1 MPVKRDVPWPIVEHT
16 LAKHDIYRRY
26 LERWFPILIGGSNA
40 YPSATYAEGFAGPG
54 VYANGEPGSPIIAL
68 QAYVDKVPNTKS
80 LTKFLFVDDDPRC
93 VTMLRDQ
100 LPKRFPERPR
110 PRELMWMDV
119 VEGKCGERLEHYLTE
134 RGCWGQPILAVLDS
148 WGNAPVPNK
157 LMRRLARNPATE
169 VIVTFGTQ
177 HFIRFV
183 EQLGAEVDGV
193 FGGDQRWR
201 QIKNLPD
208 GQAKHR
214 HLLDCYRRSLRNAG
228 FQHLLDF
235 ELIDR
240 RGEPLYLVFG
250 TNHPRGVEK
259 MKDTLWE
266 VDPVQG
272 VGFRDPR
279 DEQHETLFDVTE
291 PLLAPLSRLLVP
303 VIERGGEDGVAVK
316 DLRDF
321 ALRETVYRP
330 QHVSPALQPML
341 ENGTIRSDPVHRIR
355 PSGRVWMKAN

>member
-1 MPVKRDVPWPIVEHT
+1 MPVKGRVPWAIVEHT

-54 VYANGEPGSPIIAL
+54 VYADGEPGSPIIAL
-68 QAYVDKVPNTKS
+68 EAYVKKVPTTRS
-80 LTKFLFVDDDPRC
+80 LAKFLFIDDDPRC
-93 VTMLRDQ
+93 VSMLREQ
-100 LPKRFPERPR
+100 LTERFPERPR
-110 PRELMWMDV
+110 PLDRMWVDV
-119 VEGKCGERLEHYLTE
+119 VQGKCGELLEQYLTE

-148 WGNAPVPNK
+148 WGNAPVPHP
-157 LMRRLARNPATE
+157 LLRRLARNPATE

-177 HFIRFV
+177 HFVRFV
-183 EQLGAEVDGV
+183 EQLGADADGV

-201 QIKNLPD
+201 QVRGLPD
-208 GQAKHR
+208 GEAKRR
-214 HLLDCYRRSLRNAG
+214 HLLDCYRRSLHDAG

-279 DEQHETLFDVTE
+279 DEQHETLFDVNE
-291 PLLAPLSRLLVP
+291 PLLAPLARLLVP
-303 VIERGGEDGVAVK
+303 VIEAGGEDGVAVQ
-316 DLRDF
+316 DLKDF
-321 ALRETVYRP
+321 ALRETVYRM
-330 QHVSPALQPML
+330 QHVSPALQPLL
-341 ENGTIRSDPVHRIR
+341 EKGVIRSDPVNRIR
-355 PSGRVWMKAN
+355 TRGRVWAKAG